1 MENKKKKA
9 IIAAQS
15 WVQDQVIRIEE
26 NGASVKIIPARIDS
40 VFMQEISAADAL
52 IVGIL
57 PIPRQVMEKAPDLAV
72 IAVQGVGYNTVDLPA
87 ADEFGIV
94 VTNTPMVNSDAVA
107 EFTLGLMLA
116 ITRRI
121 PQGWA
126 EMTAGGWNRLK
137 FSGTELRGK
146 TLGLLGFGQ
155 IGRRVGKLGA
165 AFGMEVLA
173 WDQIADENIFR
184 ETGARQVTKD
194 LAIQRADILSLHLPL
209 TRETRDIIGARELA
223 MMKPTSFLINTARGG
238 LVNRDALMK
247 VLDEGKLCGAAIDVF
262 EQEPPEDR
270 MLIEHPKILVTPHI
284 GGFTEEARYRMGM
297 TAADQVVHALR
308 GEKPPCQVNYP
319 QNPRY
324 EKFYTSPP

>member
-1 MENKKKKA
+1 MKNRKRKA
-9 IIAAQS
+9 IIAALS
-15 WVQDQVIRIEE
+15 WFQDQVIRIEE
-26 NGASVKIIPARIDS
+26 TGASVKVIPDRIDS
-40 VFMQEISAADAL
+40 IFWEEIAAADAL
-52 IVGIL
+52 IAGIL
-57 PIPRQVMEKAPDLAV
+57 PIPRQVMEKASNLAI
-72 IAVQGVGYNTVDLPA
+72 IAVQGVGYNTVDLRA

-126 EMTAGGWNRLK
+126 EMINGGWNRLN
-137 FSGTELRGK
+137 FSGTELKGK

-155 IGRRVGKLGA
+155 IGRRVGKLGK

-173 WDQIADENIFR
+173 WDQILDENVFK
-184 ETGARQVTKD
+184 EAGAKPVSKEWAIRQ
-194 LAIQRADILSLHLPL
+194 ADILSLHLPL
-209 TRETRDIIGARELA
+209 TPETRNIIDNRELA

-238 LVNRDALMK
+238 LVNRDPLMK
-247 VLDEGKLCGAAIDVF
+247 ALDEGKLRGAAIDVF
-262 EQEPPEDR
+262 EQEPPQDR
-270 MLIEHPKILVTPHI
+270 ILIEHPKILVTPHI

-297 TAADQVVHALR
+297 TAADQVAHALR
-308 GEKPPCQVNYP
+308 GKKPPYQVNSP
-319 QNPRY
+319 PNPRY

>member
-1 MENKKKKA
+1 MENRKRKA
-9 IIAAQS
+9 IIAALS
-15 WVQDQVIRIEE
+15 WFQDQVIRIEE
-26 NGASVKIIPARIDS
+26 TGATVKVIPDRIDS
-40 VFMQEISAADAL
+40 FFGEEIATADAL

-57 PIPRQVMEKAPDLAV
+57 PISGQVMEKASNLAI
-72 IAVQGVGYNTVDLPA
+72 IAVQGVGYNTVDLRA

-94 VTNTPMVNSDAVA
+94 VTNTPMVNSNAVA

-126 EMTAGGWNRLK
+126 EMINGGWNRLN
-137 FSGTELRGK
+137 FSGTELKGK
-146 TLGLLGFGQ
+146 TLGILGFGQ
-155 IGRRVGKLGA
+155 IGRRVGKLGT

-173 WDQIADENIFR
+173 WDQVLDENVFK
-184 ETGARQVTKD
+184 EAGAKPVSKEW
-194 LAIQRADILSLHLPL
+194 AIQQADILSLHLPL

-247 VLDEGKLCGAAIDVF
+247 ALDEGILLGAAIDVF
-262 EQEPPEDR
+262 EQEPPQDR
-270 MLIEHPKILVTPHI
+270 VLIEHPKILVTPHI
-284 GGFTEEARYRMGM
+284 AGFTEEARYRMGI

-308 GEKPPCQVNYP
+308 GEKPPCQVNDP

-324 EKFYTSPP
+324 EKLYTSPP

>member
-1 MENKKKKA
+1 VENKKRKA

-40 VFMQEISAADAL
+40 AFMQEISAADAL

-57 PIPRQVMEKAPDLAV
+57 PIPRQVMEKAPDLAI

-107 EFTLGLMLA
+107 EFTFGLMLA

-126 EMTAGGWNRLK
+126 EMTEGGWNRLK

-155 IGRRVGKLGA
+155 IGRRVGKLGT

-173 WDQIADENIFR
+173 WDQILDEKVFK
-184 ETGARQVTKD
+184 EAGAEPVSKEWV
-194 LAIQRADILSLHLPL
+194 IQQADILSLHLPL
-209 TRETRDIIGARELA
+209 TPETRNIIDNRELA
-223 MMKPTSFLINTARGG
+223 MMKPTSYLINTARGG

-247 VLDEGKLCGAAIDVF
+247 ALDGGRLLGAAIDVF

-270 MLIEHPKILVTPHI
+270 ILIEHPKILVTPHI
-284 GGFTEEARYRMGM
+284 AGFTEEARYRMGM

-308 GEKPPCQVNYP
+308 GEKPPCQVNHP